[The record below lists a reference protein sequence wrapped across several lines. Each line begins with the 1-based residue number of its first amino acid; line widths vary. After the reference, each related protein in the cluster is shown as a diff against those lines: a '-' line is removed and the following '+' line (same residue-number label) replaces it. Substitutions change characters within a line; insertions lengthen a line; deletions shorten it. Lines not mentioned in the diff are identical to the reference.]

1 MRQDTDRSPQPEPR
15 SLVSRW
21 TRDAAGLRWPAMT
34 LPDAGAFSEQY
45 AGMASALRA
54 WAVLQCQAVLGRY
67 VEPDD
72 LVQEVCF
79 QAYRSYA
86 GFDAARGS
94 FRRWVFGVASHVAAD
109 LLRQAARAKARG
121 FGPDVLGSQAGGV
134 PEDATTLSRRVAR
147 DEGLM
152 RFLRRVSE
160 FDDDDR
166 NLLLWRGLEGLQLA
180 EVARLLRCSEET
192 AKKRWQRLRARLQQL
207 PAAAELLERD

>member
-1 MRQDTDRSPQPEPR
+1 MS
-15 SLVSRW
+15 
-21 TRDAAGLRWPAMT
+21 
-34 LPDAGAFSEQY
+34 LPDAGAFNEHY

-67 VEPDD
+67 VEADD

-86 GFDAARGS
+86 KFDEARGS

-109 LLRQAARAKARG
+109 MLRQAARARARG
-121 FGPDVLGSQAGGV
+121 FGPDLLGSQAGGV

-147 DEGLM
+147 DEGLL
-152 RFLRRVSE
+152 RFLRRVQDL
-160 FDDDDR
+160 DDDDR
-166 NLLLWRGLEGLQLA
+166 KLLLWRGLEGLQLA
-180 EVARLLRCSEET
+180 EVARLIDCSEET

-207 PAAAELLERD
+207 PAANDLLEQD